1 MSIPRC
7 WPAAYGSSPSK
18 KGRSTGPC
26 TGHVQPKAEVGHASA
41 VEIAAHT
48 RSRIGSKQTLLV
60 VRYANTAN
68 VARSIGVVKSD
79 YSEER

>member
-41 VEIAAHT
+41 AKIAAHT
-48 RSRIGSKQTLLV
+48 RSWIRSTQTLLV
-60 VRYANTAN
+60 VRYANTTN
-68 VARSIGVVKSD
+68 VAREVNVVKSD